1 MQQELA
7 LVNKISAEEF
17 FQTLMIREP
26 ISIHNEFMFDKH
38 STDQLLSML
47 DMIRTVRS
55 GDKSEMMDMYH
66 DTVKTLEKEGYRVD
80 QGSGNRFTALKEKAP
95 LQTLDDFLDGTEQAF
110 ETICD
115 SLTDLTN
122 SSSTTASLQTRALL
136 DTDLSYMLAPR
147 LLDEVTK
154 EGPSPAYDNKLGVV
168 AGDGDKADQAKN
180 LDYSIDSLAQ
190 WRLAERPILQQVVV
204 QLTELYIRVSPM
216 CLDPIVFRP
225 FPF

>member
-7 LVNKISAEEF
+7 LVKKISAEEF

-38 STDQLLSML
+38 STDQLPSML

-55 GDKSEMMDMYH
+55 GDKSAMMDMYH

-110 ETICD
+110 EAICD

-154 EGPSPAYDNKLGVV
+154 EGPGVV
-168 AGDGDKADQAKN
+168 TGDGDKADQAKN

-204 QLTELYIRVSPM
+204 QLTELYIKSFPHVS
-216 CLDPIVFRP
+216 
-225 FPF
+225 